1 MNAFEYASPASVAEA
16 VRALA
21 GKNGASALGGGTDLL
36 NRIKEGVTSPS
47 RVVATRSIGDLAGVE
62 QTPKAIIIK
71 GATTLA
77 ALIKSEPTTK
87 WLPGLRQAALEV
99 GTPQIRNMA
108 TVAGNLL
115 QRPRDWYYRN
125 GFGLLGGKK
134 VNGDTVRELEGEF
147 APIDTDEGT
156 HLVRVGDN
164 RYGAIYMTD
173 GDALYVNT
181 SSLAPPLIA
190 LGARATLSGP
200 DGERTVDVAD
210 LYRVPKSADEIEL
223 ALKPGEVLTKVIIP
237 TPVAKNATYEVRH
250 KQAHDWPLVLASVAL
265 TTEGDT
271 VRSAKV
277 VLGSVA
283 PVPLH
288 CQPAVDAILGKAISP
303 ETAAAAGKAAAAGAK
318 PLSMNAYKV
327 KLVEVAVKRALL
339 AAAGNRYWEV

>member
-125 GFGLLGGKK
+125 GFG
-134 VNGDTVRELEGEF
+134 RP
-147 APIDTDEGT
+147 A
-156 HLVRVGDN
+156 
-164 RYGAIYMTD
+164 
-173 GDALYVNT
+173 
-181 SSLAPPLIA
+181 
-190 LGARATLSGP
+190 
-200 DGERTVDVAD
+200 
-210 LYRVPKSADEIEL
+210 
-223 ALKPGEVLTKVIIP
+223 
-237 TPVAKNATYEVRH
+237 
-250 KQAHDWPLVLASVAL
+250 WPL
-265 TTEGDT
+265 
-271 VRSAKV
+271 
-277 VLGSVA
+277 
-283 PVPLH
+283 P
-288 CQPAVDAILGKAISP
+288 
-303 ETAAAAGKAAAAGAK
+303 
-318 PLSMNAYKV
+318 
-327 KLVEVAVKRALL
+327 
-339 AAAGNRYWEV
+339 